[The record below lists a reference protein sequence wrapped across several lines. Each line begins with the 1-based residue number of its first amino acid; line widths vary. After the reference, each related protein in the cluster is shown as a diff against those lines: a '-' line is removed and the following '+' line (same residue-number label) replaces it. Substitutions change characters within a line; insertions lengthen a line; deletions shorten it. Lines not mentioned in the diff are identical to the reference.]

1 MQGFKEWLIQEES
14 RIICETAE
22 MSSLEKQQYRDARA
36 IFRKYVFEVPGL
48 SIGKKGYLTYKDSN
62 LFMGTP
68 DKFIIDLENYKIP
81 YKNLLTNHYKNEY
94 KRLTALNLAL
104 IPEDEPNREELK
116 AYAQEQSRIGA
127 IQAGIN
133 KLRELDSLIDYF
145 RKLKPEEPKNPK
157 EPEEIVKFDFSDATG
172 SFL

>member
-14 RIICETAE
+14 RIICETTE
-22 MSSLEKQQYRDARA
+22 MTPLEKQQYIDARA

-48 SIGKKGYLTYKDSN
+48 SIGKKGYLAYKGSN

-68 DKFIIDLENYKIP
+68 DKFIIDLKNYKIP
-81 YKNLLTNHYKNEY
+81 YQNLLTNHYKNEY
-94 KRLTALNLAL
+94 KRLTALNLSK

-116 AYAQEQSRIGA
+116 AYAKEQSRIGA

-133 KLRELDSLIDYF
+133 KLRELDRLISYF
-145 RKLKPEEPKNPK
+145 KRLKPK
-157 EPEEIVKFDFSDATG
+157 EIVKFDFSDATG